1 MTYFKNF
8 FVLLKKILLIFS
20 ERNVFQKN
28 MVRPGCIIVDVG
40 LNRVTDATGD
50 NKVVGDA
57 NKNVREVR

>member
-1 MTYFKNF
+1 MTYFESL
-8 FVLLKKILLIFS
+8 FVLLKDPINFS

-28 MVRPGCIIVDVG
+28 MVRPGCIVVDVG
-40 LNRVTDATGD
+40 LNRVTDAAGD